1 MKGKIDDDCQHDSTE
16 DAGEGGINVNCNR
29 RKRASRG
36 DDDADD
42 DGGLRDGLCFYFE
55 DQFHLPRKNGEEKN

>member
-1 MKGKIDDDCQHDSTE
+1 MKGKIDRDCQHDSAE
-16 DAGEGGINVNCNR
+16 DADEGG
-29 RKRASRG
+29 ASRG

-55 DQFHLPRKNGEEKN
+55 DQFHLPRKSSEEKI